1 MLSLNEIRQKFRN
14 CIAFLFELIYNR
26 IAMTTVKEKKVKKE
40 KKEIDMINGP
50 LMGKIIIFCIPLILS
65 SVLQLLFN
73 AADVVVVG
81 QFAGKQSLA
90 AVGSTGSLINLI
102 TNLFIG
108 FSIGTNVVM
117 ARAIGANNPE
127 KASRT
132 THTSMLLAFVSG
144 LIVGVIGF
152 FASKGMLELMDS
164 PENVIDKATLY
175 LKIYFLGSPASLV
188 YNFGAS
194 VLRAKGDTRRPLYFL
209 VIAGV
214 LNALLNLFF
223 VIVCKM
229 DVAGVALATI
239 ISQLVSAVLVVI
251 CLIRETDYCKL
262 KWKQLKFH
270 AEEIKDI
277 VKVGLPAGIYG
288 TLFSISNVI
297 IQAAVN
303 GFGDD
308 VVAGNSTATN
318 LEGFVY
324 VSMNAV
330 YSAAITFT
338 GQNHGAGKYDRI
350 KIILRDCLILV
361 TAVGIILGFSFW
373 GLGRYLARCYSPDKE
388 VIDYCMVR
396 MRIIMPTYFLC
407 GIMDVMMGML
417 RGMGYSTLPTI
428 NSFLGAC
435 MLRIVWVYT
444 IFAADHSLP
453 MLYISY
459 PISWVITAIAHM
471 VMFAIIFKKC
481 RRRSEAANKAV
492 ADGILSD
499 ESVPVTDGTVDNPEE
514 EEIAVAAAEE
524 EKREE

>member
-1 MLSLNEIRQKFRN
+1 M
-14 CIAFLFELIYNR
+14 
-26 IAMTTVKEKKVKKE
+26 EKTK

-50 LMGKIIIFCIPLILS
+50 LMGKIIVFCIPLILS

-132 THTSMLLAFVSG
+132 THTSMLLAVVNGF
-144 LIVGVIGF
+144 IVGIVGF
-152 FASKGMLELMDS
+152 FASKGMLELMNS
-164 PENVIDKATLY
+164 PENVIDKAALY

-223 VIVCKM
+223 VIVCNM

-239 ISQLVSAVLVVI
+239 ISQVVSAVLVVI

-262 KWKQLKFH
+262 SIKKLKFH
-270 AEEIKDI
+270 AEEIMEI
-277 VKVGLPAGIYG
+277 IKVGLPAGIYG

-297 IQAAVN
+297 IQSAVN

-361 TAVGIILGFSFW
+361 TGVGIVLGMSFW
-373 GLGRYLARCYSPDKE
+373 AFGRYLARCYSPDPA
-388 VIDYCMVR
+388 VIDYSMVR

-428 NSFLGAC
+428 NSFIGAC
-435 MLRIVWVYT
+435 MLRVVWIFTV
-444 IFAADHSLP
+444 FAADRSLP

-459 PISWVITAIAHM
+459 PISWLVTAAAHI
-471 VMFAIIFKKC
+471 VMFAVIFRKC
-481 RRRSEAANKAV
+481 RRRAAAAQKAV
-492 ADGILSD
+492 EEGILTD
-499 ESVPVTDGTVDNPEE
+499 ESVIIPETAGEASEESAVT
-514 EEIAVAAAEE
+514 AEE
-524 EKREE
+524 NIGE

>member
-1 MLSLNEIRQKFRN
+1 
-14 CIAFLFELIYNR
+14 
-26 IAMTTVKEKKVKKE
+26 MTKVK

-50 LMGKIIIFCIPLILS
+50 LMGKIIVFCIPLILS
-65 SVLQLLFN
+65 SILQLLFN

-81 QFAGKQSLA
+81 QFAGKLSLA

-108 FSIGTNVVM
+108 FSVGTNVVM

-132 THTSMLLAFVSG
+132 THTSMLLAIVSG
-144 LIVGVIGF
+144 LIVGVVGF
-152 FASKGMLELMDS
+152 FASKGMLEIMRS

-223 VIVCKM
+223 VIVCNM

-251 CLIRETDYCKL
+251 CLMRETDYCKL
-262 KWKQLKFH
+262 SIKKLKFN
-270 AEEIKDI
+270 AEEIKEI
-277 VKVGLPAGIYG
+277 IKVGLPAGIYS
-288 TLFSISNVI
+288 TMFSISNVI
-297 IQAAVN
+297 IQAAIN
-303 GFGDD
+303 SFGDN

-330 YSAAITFT
+330 YNAAITFT

-361 TAVGIILGFSFW
+361 IAIGIILGILFCLF
-373 GLGRYLARCYSPDKE
+373 GNYLARCYSPDPE
-388 VIDYCMVR
+388 VIEYCMVR
-396 MRIIMPTYFLC
+396 MKIIMPTYFLC

-428 NSFLGAC
+428 NSFIGAC
-435 MLRIVWVYT
+435 VLRVVW
-444 IFAADHSLP
+444 IFTVFAVDRSLP
-453 MLYISY
+453 ILYISY
-459 PISWVITAIAHM
+459 PISWLVTAVAHII
-471 VMFAIIFKKC
+471 MFIVVFRKC
-481 RRRSEAANKAV
+481 HRRFEAAQKAV
-492 ADGILSD
+492 QDGILTD
-499 ESVPVTDGTVDNPEE
+499 ESVILSETPDETTEESATTTDEAKN
-514 EEIAVAAAEE
+514 I
-524 EKREE
+524 

>member
-1 MLSLNEIRQKFRN
+1 MVYN
-14 CIAFLFELIYNR
+14 LIDMER
-26 IAMTTVKEKKVKKE
+26 VKR
-40 KKEIDMINGP
+40 KEIDMLNGP
-50 LMGKIIIFCIPLILS
+50 VMGRLILFCIPLILS

-108 FSIGTNVVM
+108 FSVGVNVVI
-117 ARAIGANNPE
+117 ARAIGAGNPE
-127 KASRT
+127 KSSRAV
-132 THTSMLLAFVSG
+132 HTSMLLALVSG
-144 LIVGVIGF
+144 VAVGLIGF
-152 FASKGMLELMDS
+152 FASKGMLELMNS
-164 PENVIDKATLY
+164 PESIIDKATLY
-175 LKIYFLGSPASLV
+175 LEIYFLGSPASLV

-223 VIVCKM
+223 VIVCNM

-251 CLIRETDYCKL
+251 CLMRETDYCKL
-262 KWKQLKFH
+262 KIRSLRFH
-270 AEEIKDI
+270 GEEIKEI
-277 VKVGLPAGIYG
+277 VKIGLPAGIYG

-318 LEGFVY
+318 IEGFVY

-330 YSAAITFT
+330 YNAAITFT
-338 GQNHGAGKYDRI
+338 GQNHGAGRYDNAAITFTGQNHGAGRYDRI

-361 TAVGIILGFSFW
+361 TVIGLIFGMSFW
-373 GLGRYLARCYSPDKE
+373 GLGRYLARCYTSDQI
-388 VIDYCMVR
+388 VIDYSMVR
-396 MRIIMPTYFLC
+396 MSIILPVYFLC
-407 GIMDVMMGML
+407 GIMDTLMGML

-428 NSFLGAC
+428 NSFIGAC
-435 MLRIVWVYT
+435 MFRVIWVFT
-444 IFAADHSLP
+444 VFAANHTLE

-459 PISWVITAIAHM
+459 PISWVLTGIAHF
-471 VMFAIIFKKC
+471 VMFIVVFKKC
-481 RRRSEAANKAV
+481 RRRDSIERKAVEDGVLESRDQTATSETGAEQDSPVTEAAT
-492 ADGILSD
+492 L
-499 ESVPVTDGTVDNPEE
+499 E
-514 EEIAVAAAEE
+514 AAEITE
-524 EKREE
+524 AGELNNTAE

>member
-1 MLSLNEIRQKFRN
+1 MV
-14 CIAFLFELIYNR
+14 YNR
-26 IAMTTVKEKKVKKE
+26 IDMERVKR
-40 KKEIDMINGP
+40 KEIDMLNGP
-50 LMGKIIIFCIPLILS
+50 VMGRLILFCIPLILS

-108 FSIGTNVVM
+108 FSVGANVVI
-117 ARAIGANNPE
+117 ARAIGAGNPE
-127 KASRT
+127 KASRAV
-132 THTSMLLAFVSG
+132 HTSMLLALVSG
-144 LIVGVIGF
+144 LAVGLIGF
-152 FASKGMLELMDS
+152 FASKGMLELMNS
-164 PENVIDKATLY
+164 PESIIDKATLY
-175 LKIYFLGSPASLV
+175 LEIYFLGSPASLV

-223 VIVCKM
+223 VIVCNM

-251 CLIRETDYCKL
+251 CLMRETDYCKL
-262 KWKQLKFH
+262 KIRSLRFH
-270 AEEIKDI
+270 GEEIKEI
-277 VKVGLPAGIYG
+277 VKIGLPAGIYG

-297 IQAAVN
+297 IQSAVN

-318 LEGFVY
+318 IEGFVY

-330 YSAAITFT
+330 YNAAITFT

-361 TAVGIILGFSFW
+361 TVIGLILGMSFW
-373 GLGRYLARCYSPDKE
+373 GLGRYLARCYTSDQI
-388 VIDYCMVR
+388 VIDYSMVR
-396 MRIIMPTYFLC
+396 MSIILPVYFLC
-407 GIMDVMMGML
+407 GIMDTLMGML

-428 NSFLGAC
+428 NSFIGAC
-435 MLRIVWVYT
+435 MFRVIWVFT
-444 IFAADHSLP
+444 VFAANHTLE

-459 PISWVITAIAHM
+459 PISWVLTGIAHF
-471 VMFAIIFKKC
+471 VMFIVVFKKC
-481 RRRSEAANKAV
+481 RRRDSIERKAVEDGVLESRDQTATSETGADKDSPVTEAATLEAAK
-492 ADGILSD
+492 
-499 ESVPVTDGTVDNPEE
+499 
-514 EEIAVAAAEE
+514 IAEAGELNNTAE
-524 EKREE
+524 